1 MNTWYSGWLK
11 EKLWDILK
19 CILVLALVASTV
31 AYYVRP
37 TPTPDTLKD
46 FKDGIQNHLV
56 WSIKGE
62 CFFVRPHAETTVY
75 LIRVADCDRK

>member
-1 MNTWYSGWLK
+1 
-11 EKLWDILK
+11 
-19 CILVLALVASTV
+19 VAF
-31 AYYVRP
+31 YVRP

-62 CFFVRPHAETTVY
+62 CFFVRPHAEQTVY